1 MCKHTKNGDKMANI
15 HSNISFGL
23 VNIPI
28 IMNPI
33 FKNND
38 TSFNQLHSKC
48 LNRVKYIKYC
58 PYCKKNLKESEI
70 IKGYE
75 YEKDNYLVFEK
86 NELDSLKPEND
97 HEIEV
102 VSFIDMKSI
111 SPEYFEKSYFL
122 ETEKSSKAYAL
133 FYEALKKT
141 KMVAL
146 AKCIITS
153 KFYYCI
159 LRLVPNGI
167 IMTTLY
173 FDEEINIPERNILG
187 KVTPKELD
195 LAIKL
200 IMSMKSTFEP
210 EKYKDEYGENIKKAI
225 NAKLNGKEFKNKKI
239 KNNAKIKNL
248 MDALEKSLK

>member
-1 MCKHTKNGDKMANI
+1 MAI

-28 IMNPI
+28 VMNPVI
-33 FKNND
+33 KNND

-48 LNRVKYIKYC
+48 LTRIKYNKYC
-58 PYCKKNLKESEI
+58 PHCKVNIKEKDI

-75 YEKDNYLVFEK
+75 YEHDNYLVFDK
-86 NELDSLKPEND
+86 SELDALKPEND

-102 VSFIDMKSI
+102 VSFVNVDDI
-111 SPEYFEKSYFL
+111 PPFYFEKSYFL
-122 ETEKSSKAYAL
+122 ETENKSKAYLL

-159 LRLVPNGI
+159 LRLVKEGI

-173 FDEEINIPERNILG
+173 FDEEINIPDKEPNGNI
-187 KVTPKELD
+187 TDKELN

-200 IMSMKSTFEP
+200 IESMKGKFEP
-210 EKYKDEYGENIKKAI
+210 EKYKDEYQDNIKKAI
-225 NAKLNGKEFKNKKI
+225 DDKLDGKKI
-239 KNNAKIKNL
+239 KSKRKTNKAKINNL
-248 MDALEKSLK
+248 MEALEKSLKK

>member
-1 MCKHTKNGDKMANI
+1 MANI
-15 HSNISFGL
+15 HSSISFGL

-28 IMNPI
+28 VMNPI
-33 FKNND
+33 VRDND

-48 LNRVKYIKYC
+48 LKRIKYIKYC
-58 PYCKKNLKESEI
+58 PHCKKDVKESDI
-70 IKGYE
+70 IKGYQ

-86 NELDSLKPEND
+86 EELDALKPEND

-102 VSFIDMKSI
+102 ISFIDI
-111 SPEYFEKSYFL
+111 DEIPPVYFEKSYFL
-122 ETEKSSKAYAL
+122 TTEKKSKAYLL

-146 AKCIITS
+146 SKCIISS

-159 LRLVPNGI
+159 LRLEPNGI

-173 FDEEINIPERNILG
+173 FEEEINIPEKDISG
-187 KVTPKELD
+187 SIDKKEMD

-200 IMSMKSTFEP
+200 IESMKGTFEP
-210 EKYKDEYGENIKKAI
+210 EKYKDEYQNNIKKAI
-225 NAKLNGKEFKNKKI
+225 DDKLNGKKI
-239 KNNAKIKNL
+239 KGKKQNNKVQIDNL
-248 MDALEKSLK
+248 MDALEKSLKK